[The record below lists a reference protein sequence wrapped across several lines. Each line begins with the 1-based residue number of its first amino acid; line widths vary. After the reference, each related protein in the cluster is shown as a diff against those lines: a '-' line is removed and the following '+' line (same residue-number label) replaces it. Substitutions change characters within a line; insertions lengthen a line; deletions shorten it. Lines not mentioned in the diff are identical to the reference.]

1 MPEAAM
7 PRETDIEL
15 SAAMTAERA
24 VALCIGACLD
34 QIEQNRERTLA
45 SDDPEGPHQL
55 RVGLRK
61 LRSALRLFR
70 PVIGGPAA
78 SRLSGTAREIG
89 AAVGRTRDLD
99 VFLTELLPRLS
110 EEIPEAEARAIRD
123 RFEQARAR
131 ERTELRAML
140 ADDRMRGFLRD
151 LEQFINLRGWLAP
164 EDFAQT
170 ERLAEPLG
178 AYAGRSLAARW
189 KKTAKLARHLSGP
202 DAEKRHEFRKDL
214 KKLRYAVDFL
224 APLYAESAVKP
235 FRKRMKKLQDC
246 VGVLNDIAT
255 ARTLAEDAARQ
266 GADARSL
273 EHLDAAISRLEARS
287 EADRDRAAKLWRA
300 LASEPRPWDTGGRKS

>member
-1 MPEAAM
+1 MPG
-7 PRETDIEL
+7 RTDIEL
-15 SAAMTAERA
+15 SASMTAERA
-24 VALCIGACLD
+24 AALCIGACLE
-34 QIEQNRERTLA
+34 QIERNRERTLA

-61 LRSALRLFR
+61 LRTALRLFR

-78 SRLSGTAREIG
+78 SRLSETAREIG

-99 VFLTELLPRLS
+99 VFVTELLPQLCDDL
-110 EEIPEAEARAIRD
+110 PEAEARALRD
-123 RFEQARAR
+123 HFEQARAR
-131 ERTELRAML
+131 ERTELRAAL
-140 ADDRMRGFLRD
+140 ADGRMPGFLRD
-151 LEQFINLRGWLAP
+151 LEQFVDLRGWLVA

-178 AYAGRSLAARW
+178 AFADRSLAARW

-224 APLYAESAVKP
+224 APLYASGAIKP

-255 ARTLAEDAARQ
+255 ARTLAEDATRQ

-273 EHLDAAISRLEARS
+273 EHLDAAISRLDARS
-287 EADRDRAAKLWRA
+287 EADRSRAAKLWRA
-300 LASEPRPWDTGGRKS
+300 LASEPRPWDAGRRKS